1 MNMGEE
7 IKKPG
12 WLEDIDPEE
21 ISLVDHPAVPKAEF
35 LIAKRLTG
43 EEDEMSEEKDISE
56 KLVEKADGK
65 KTLEDAVK
73 QIKDALKEEIPDK
86 VKTLLEKVI
95 ASLESF
101 AEGYG
106 YGYPAPKKTETEKR
120 GRRFSKDNEG
130 RIRKIYD
137 LAKELLDQVEEPEE
151 PTGLAPAP
159 EEDEIIGKCV
169 ELINDL
175 AKDLRG
181 GK

>member
-1 MNMGEE
+1 MGEKE
-7 IKKPG
+7 PRKLK
-12 WLEDIDPEE
+12 DIDIEE
-21 ISLVDHPAVPKAEF
+21 ISLVDEPAVPKAKF
-35 LIAKRLTG
+35 LIVKRATG
-43 EEDEMSEEKDISE
+43 EEDEMSEEKNVSE
-56 KLVEKADGK
+56 KLTEKADGK
-65 KTLEDAVK
+65 KTLEDAIK

-86 VKTLLEKVI
+86 VKTLLEKVV